1 MLNGQTKSS
10 HTHTWSFPFLT
21 VIAELHS
28 KTGVYLILQ
37 CFAPANCDRKRSGP
51 LLSLKP
57 IQISPSI
64 LRNPVALDKSISSP
78 IAL

>member
-1 MLNGQTKSS
+1 MLNGQKKSS

-21 VIAELHS
+21 IITVLHS

-37 CFAPANCDRKRSGP
+37 CFAPANCNRKRSTP
-51 LLSLKP
+51 LLPLKP
-57 IQISPSI
+57 VRISPSI
-64 LRNPVALDKSISSP
+64 LRNPVALDKSISSL